1 MNGKSLPAT
10 ELHNPRPLV
19 SEKPKSQYAT
29 PAHNTRPFSQQP
41 SGLQTPIRNVLS
53 RSYNMKKHWYHWRP
67 LYIENWVWV
76 YSNNVKRAPVM
87 SSFHE
92 IPPLFICKTF
102 ELACKRPNNVVT
114 QPSRNTL
121 SRSETQ
127 MGKSPYKKLENTF
140 DTDMLVKPTK
150 LTFSQ
155 KIKKIL
161 MKMKVKEYKAERF
174 ILFCSSYGLV
184 MLCAVLGFLG
194 LAFKII
200 SW

>member
-1 MNGKSLPAT
+1 MSGLNWSFVVFVIIYGIFHFGDK
-10 ELHNPRPLV
+10 
-19 SEKPKSQYAT
+19 T
-29 PAHNTRPFSQQP
+29 PDTSITKNHSHNTQGRRVFCQIFTMRD
-41 SGLQTPIRNVLS
+41 LEI
-53 RSYNMKKHWYHWRP
+53 
-67 LYIENWVWV
+67 LY
-76 YSNNVKRAPVM
+76 
-87 SSFHE
+87 
-92 IPPLFICKTF
+92 KTF